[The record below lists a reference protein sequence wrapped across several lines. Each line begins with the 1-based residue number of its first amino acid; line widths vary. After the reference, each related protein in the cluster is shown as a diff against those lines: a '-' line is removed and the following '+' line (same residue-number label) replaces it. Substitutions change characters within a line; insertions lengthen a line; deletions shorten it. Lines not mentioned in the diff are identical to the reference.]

1 MVMKYTA
8 VIVED
13 LSVAADVL
21 LKYCI
26 KSGKINVVGSFKST
40 EEAIP
45 FLTENSVDLLFL
57 DIEMPGANGFSLL
70 DQMQYQPQVI
80 LTTSK
85 TEYAFDAFEY
95 SVTDFLRKPFSY
107 QRFAQALDKLKVL
120 NEKKEEPEEM
130 SHVFIKSDGKLIRL
144 NNDDIL
150 YIESMGDY
158 VKFITNDKKIISHN
172 TIKALTEKINPE
184 VFCKVHRSYIIN
196 MNKISDIR
204 DNTLYIANAKIPV
217 SKANRS
223 TVMSRIKIV

>member
-1 MVMKYTA
+1 MKFTA

-21 LKYCI
+21 QKYCI
-26 KSGKINVVGSFKST
+26 KSGKINVVHTFKST

-45 FLTENSVDLLFL
+45 FLSENAVDVLFL

-95 SVTDFLRKPFSY
+95 SVIDFLRKPFSY
-107 QRFAQALDKLKVL
+107 QRFIQSLDKLKPV
-120 NEKKEEPEEM
+120 NEKKEEVEEM

-172 TIKALTEKINPE
+172 TIKALTEKINPD

>member
-1 MVMKYTA
+1 MKFTA

-21 LKYCI
+21 QKYCI
-26 KSGKINVVGSFKST
+26 KSGKINVIQSFRST

-45 FLTENSVDLLFL
+45 FLSENAVDVLFL

-95 SVTDFLRKPFSY
+95 SVIDFLRKPFSY
-107 QRFAQALDKLKVL
+107 QRFIQSLDKLKPL
-120 NEKKEEPEEM
+120 NEKKEEVEEM

-172 TIKALTEKINPE
+172 TIKALTEKINPD

>member
-1 MVMKYTA
+1 MKFTA

-21 LKYCI
+21 QKYCL
-26 KSGKINVVGSFKST
+26 KSGRVNVIKTFTTT
-40 EEAIP
+40 EEAVP
-45 FLTENSVDLLFL
+45 FLSENAVDLIFL

-70 DQMQYQPQVI
+70 DQLQYQPQVI

-95 SVTDFLRKPFSY
+95 SATDFLHKPFSY
-107 QRFAQALDKLKVL
+107 ARFVQALDKLKVTE
-120 NEKKEEPEEM
+120 EKKEEPEEM

-158 VKFITNDKKIISHN
+158 VKFITHDKKIISHN
-172 TIKALTEKINPE
+172 TIKALTEKINPD

-204 DNTLYIANAKIPV
+204 DNMLYIANAKIPV

>member
-1 MVMKYTA
+1 MKYTA

-57 DIEMPGANGFSLL
+57 DIEMPAANGFSLL